1 MSARLTHNRTLSA
14 IIGFVSKMLSGVAAN
29 DRTFG
34 ILYRTM
40 SEIKPYRNTTAL
52 YTKYSVWERPLREK
66 VRETVF
72 LEQWVREHRL
82 ERV

>member
-1 MSARLTHNRTLSA
+1 MSSRLAHNRTLSSR
-14 IIGFVSKMLSGVAAN
+14 IWFLSDILFGLAEN

-34 ILYRTM
+34 FLYRTM